1 VAEIPGLP
9 LLTTQN
15 TNRDQLTYT
24 GNAGQREDVCRAST
38 YRERLRRKRN
48 SKGEVIEKEIK
59 GRLRRK
65 RGSRREERRTGKE
78 GRRKLLKRKRNRKK
92 RSEKKGNR
100 KRWRRRERL

>member
-1 VAEIPGLP
+1 MAEIPGLP

-59 GRLRRK
+59 QW
-65 RGSRREERRTGKE
+65 EME
-78 GRRKLLKRKRNRKK
+78 
-92 RSEKKGNR
+92 
-100 KRWRRRERL
+100 RERGEELVFTVIDILSAEIFEFRKPSATDP